1 MIYGLLSFFCKTG
14 YIRASFYRMKT
25 KKVENEVPLPY
36 FSDSPYVTDNV
47 GKFTDELDTLLSIG
61 RLRHYSPGQIIYL
74 QGEES
79 TSFYFVRDG
88 KVKVSIFK
96 ENGSEKILAI
106 QEDNTF
112 FGESAAFD
120 RYPYFATATA
130 MEESNIYAFDIE
142 ETEALLKAHPEVSL
156 LIITSIIRKLR
167 LLGLQVEG
175 LSFLDA
181 QKRVASILLKLMHE
195 VGEPTAGGILIKKRI
210 THEDLANITG
220 LSRVTVT
227 NVLNYLD
234 RLKLITKGRLKYT
247 IIDRAR
253 LESFVRS
260 K

>member
-1 MIYGLLSFFCKTG
+1 
-14 YIRASFYRMKT
+14 MKT

-247 IIDRAR
+247 IIDRAK

>member
-1 MIYGLLSFFCKTG
+1 MG
-14 YIRASFYRMKT
+14 YIRASFYGMKT
-25 KKVENEVPLPY
+25 KKAQDEASLPY

-47 GKFTDELDTLLSIG
+47 GKFTDELDTLLAIG
-61 RLRHYSPGQIIYL
+61 RLKRYSPGQIIYL

-79 TSFYFVRDG
+79 TNFYFVREG
-88 KVKVSIFK
+88 KVRVSIFK

-130 MEESNIYAFDIE
+130 MEESTIYAFDIE
-142 ETEALLKAHPEVSL
+142 ETEALLRSHPEVSL

-195 VGEPTAGGILIKKRI
+195 VGEPTANGILIKKRI

-227 NVLNYLD
+227 NVLNYLN
-234 RLKLITKGRLKYT
+234 RLKLITKERLKYT